1 MRHRSALLVIAWG
14 LPVALAY
21 ARADDMVAISHLKA
35 SSATPL
41 SLDYSQG
48 HIDAQITAMPLRR
61 VLSELGAKAGLQTR
75 VSDPQIGDYPVTS
88 TLQAVPL
95 TEAIAGLLD
104 GFSYAMYVEGTT
116 LTLSVLSTP
125 PKPKRSPISVTRA
138 ISPAASQ
145 GALPA
150 DPRSPDTPADERETD
165 GPESLEEFEPITMEE
180 PFTASDEGE
189 DTDTASSAQQVDNSA
204 YHEALMQRA
213 LNALLSEHKDLHPDA
228 IEQLADLKDPRA
240 TQALIDVALNGAE
253 QRPQVHRRRAV
264 AALSQRVET
273 LASAADTASA
283 NALKQLA
290 QDSDQE
296 VRNIASQALQ
306 AMSAAAATGAGR

>member
-1 MRHRSALLVIAWG
+1 MRHREAILVIAWG
-14 LPVALAY
+14 LPVALTC
-21 ARADDMVAISHLKA
+21 ARADDSVAISHPKA
-35 SSATPL
+35 SSDTPL
-41 SLDYSQG
+41 ILEYSQG
-48 HIDAQITAMPLRR
+48 YIDAQITAMPLRR
-61 VLSELGAKAGLQTR
+61 VLSGLSAKTGLQTR

-95 TEAIAGLLD
+95 TEAIAELLD
-104 GFSYAMYVEGTT
+104 GFSYAMYAEDVT

-125 PKPKRSPISVTRA
+125 PKPKSSPISVTRA

-150 DPRSPDTPADERETD
+150 DPRPPDTPADERETD
-165 GPESLEEFEPITMEE
+165 GPESLEEFELITMEE
-180 PFTASDEGE
+180 PFTAGDEGE
-189 DTDTASSAQQVDNSA
+189 DTDRASSADNPA
-204 YHEALMQRA
+204 YNEALLQRA
-213 LNALLSEHKDLHPDA
+213 LNALGSEHKHLHPYA

-240 TQALIDVALNGAE
+240 TQALIDVALNGAK
-253 QRPQVHRRRAV
+253 QTPQIHRRAV
-264 AALSQRVET
+264 AALSQRVEQ
-273 LASAADTASA
+273 LGSADTASA

-306 AMSAAAATGAGR
+306 ADGE

>member
-1 MRHRSALLVIAWG
+1 VRHREAILVIAWG
-14 LPVALAY
+14 LPVARTC
-21 ARADDMVAISHLKA
+21 ARADESVAISHPKA
-35 SSATPL
+35 SSGTPL
-41 SLDYSQG
+41 ILDYSQG

-61 VLSELGAKAGLQTR
+61 VLSGLSAKTGLQTR

-95 TEAIAGLLD
+95 TEAIAELLD
-104 GFSYAMYVEGTT
+104 GFSYAMYAEGAT

-125 PKPKRSPISVTRA
+125 PKPKPSPISVTRA
-138 ISPAASQ
+138 ISPGASQ

-150 DPRSPDTPADERETD
+150 DPGPPGTPADERETD
-165 GPESLEEFEPITMEE
+165 GPESLEEFEPMEE
-180 PFTASDEGE
+180 PFTAGDEGE
-189 DTDTASSAQQVDNSA
+189 DTASSADNPA
-204 YHEALMQRA
+204 YNEALLQRA
-213 LNALLSEHKDLHPDA
+213 LNALGSEHKHLHPYA

-253 QRPQVHRRRAV
+253 QTPQVHRRAV
-264 AALSQRVET
+264 AALSQRVEQ
-273 LASAADTASA
+273 LGSADTAST

-296 VRNIASQALQ
+296 VRNIVTQALQ
-306 AMSAAAATGAGR
+306 AITAAAATGAAR

>member
-1 MRHRSALLVIAWG
+1 MRHREAILVIAWG
-14 LPVALAY
+14 LPVALTC
-21 ARADDMVAISHLKA
+21 ARAGDSVAISHPKA
-35 SSATPL
+35 SSDTPL
-41 SLDYSQG
+41 ILDYSQG
-48 HIDAQITAMPLRR
+48 HIDARITAMPLRR
-61 VLSELGAKAGLQTR
+61 VLSGLSAKTGLQTR

-95 TEAIAGLLD
+95 TEAIAELLD
-104 GFSYAMYVEGTT
+104 GFSYAMYAEGAEGAT

-125 PKPKRSPISVTRA
+125 PKPKPSPILVTRA

-150 DPRSPDTPADERETD
+150 DPGPPDTPADERETD

-180 PFTASDEGE
+180 PFTAGDEGE
-189 DTDTASSAQQVDNSA
+189 DTDRASSADNPA
-204 YHEALMQRA
+204 YNEALLQRA
-213 LNALLSEHKDLHPDA
+213 LNALGSEHKDLHPYA
-228 IEQLADLKDPRA
+228 IEQLADLKDARA
-240 TQALIDVALNGAE
+240 MQALIDVALNGAE
-253 QRPQVHRRRAV
+253 QTPQVHRRAV
-264 AALSQRVET
+264 AALGRRVEQ
-273 LASAADTASA
+273 LGSADMAST

-306 AMSAAAATGAGR
+306 AISAAAATGVAR

>member
-1 MRHRSALLVIAWG
+1 MRHREAILVIAWG
-14 LPVALAY
+14 LPVTLTC
-21 ARADDMVAISHLKA
+21 ARADDSVAISHPKA
-35 SSATPL
+35 SSGTPL
-41 SLDYSQG
+41 ILDYSQG

-61 VLSELGAKAGLQTR
+61 VLSGLSAKTGLQTR

-95 TEAIAGLLD
+95 TEAIAELLD
-104 GFSYAMYVEGTT
+104 GFSYAMYAEDAT

-125 PKPKRSPISVTRA
+125 PKPKSSPISVTRA

-150 DPRSPDTPADERETD
+150 DPRPPDTPADERETD

-180 PFTASDEGE
+180 PFTAGDEGE
-189 DTDTASSAQQVDNSA
+189 DTDRASSADNLA
-204 YHEALMQRA
+204 YNEALLQRA
-213 LNALLSEHKDLHPDA
+213 LNALGSEHKHLHPYA

-240 TQALIDVALNGAE
+240 TQALIDVALNGAK
-253 QRPQVHRRRAV
+253 QTPQVHRRAV
-264 AALSQRVET
+264 AALSQRVEQ
-273 LASAADTASA
+273 LGSADTASA
-283 NALKQLA
+283 NALKQLS

-306 AMSAAAATGAGR
+306 TDGE